1 MNIKMLALDLDG
13 TLTNSEK
20 KISKRT
26 KQVLNKAMKLGV
38 NVVLASGRPTVGIE
52 PLALE
57 LNLKELGGYILAY
70 NGGKIIDCKTET
82 EVYANV
88 LPMECIPVL
97 YETVRGYDA
106 SILTY
111 LQNQIVT
118 EDDEN
123 PYVLKEC
130 MINKTKAHKVEDFV
144 GSITEPVPK
153 CLIVGEHQE
162 LLRVKS
168 KLDAMFGT
176 TLNIFFSE
184 PYFLEIMPLGVEKS
198 ASLDRLL
205 TRLQMDR
212 SQLMACGD
220 GLNDLTMLEFAGL
233 SIAME
238 NGCQEAK
245 EIADVITASNDDDG
259 VALAVEKY
267 IIEVA

>member
-26 KQVLNKAMKLGV
+26 KQVLKKAMKLGV
-38 NVVLASGRPTVGIE
+38 NVVLASGRPTVGITS
-52 PLALE
+52 LASE

-88 LPMECIPVL
+88 LPMECIPTLCEIVKD
-97 YETVRGYDA
+97 YDA
-106 SILTY
+106 AILTY
-111 LQNQIVT
+111 LQNQIIT
-118 EDDEN
+118 EDDTN
-123 PYVLKEC
+123 PYVIKEC
-130 MINKTKAHKVEDFV
+130 MINKTKARKVENLV
-144 GSITEPVPK
+144 SAITEPVPK
-153 CLIVGEHQE
+153 CLIVGEHKE
-162 LLRVKS
+162 LLRLKKQLES
-168 KLDAMFGT
+168 LFEGK
-176 TLNIFFSE
+176 LNIFFSE

-198 ASLDRLL
+198 ASLERLL
-205 TRLQMDR
+205 TKLKMDR
-212 SQLMACGD
+212 TQLMACGD

-233 SIAME
+233 SVAME

-245 EIADVITASNDDDG
+245 KIADVITASNDDDG

>member
-26 KQVLNKAMKLGV
+26 KQVLKKAMKLGV
-38 NVVLASGRPTVGIE
+38 NVVLASGRPTMGIT
-52 PLALE
+52 PLASE

-70 NGGKIIDCKTET
+70 NGGKIIDCKTDQ

-88 LPMECIPVL
+88 LPMDCIQTL
-97 YETVRGYDA
+97 YQTVKQYKA

-111 LQNQIVT
+111 VQNQVIT
-118 EDDEN
+118 EDDTN
-123 PYVLKEC
+123 PYVIKEC
-130 MINKTKAHKVEDFV
+130 AINKTQPVKVEDFV
-144 GSITEPVPK
+144 SAITQPVPK
-153 CLIVGEHQE
+153 CLVVGEHE
-162 LLRVKS
+162 VLLRL
-168 KLDAMFGT
+168 KLQLESIFRGK
-176 TLNIFFSE
+176 LNIFFSE

-198 ASLDRLL
+198 ASLERLL
-205 TRLQMDR
+205 TILSMDR

-220 GLNDLTMLEFAGL
+220 GLNDLTMLEYAGL
-233 SIAME
+233 SVAME
-238 NGCQEAK
+238 NACHEAK
-245 EIADVITASNDDDG
+245 KIADVITTSNDEDG